1 MKNVKENIDKAI
13 DTTKEVVNGVVEV
26 VKKVYKCKAAFHIG
40 VKVYNTGYAVYSL
53 FPKYDKI
60 TGIDTDK
67 LIKAHTNKYSEQ

>member
-13 DTTKEVVNGVVEV
+13 DNTKELVHDVIEV
-26 VKKVYKCKAAFHIG
+26 AKKVYKCRVAFNLG
-40 VKVYNTGYAVYSL
+40 VKAYNKGYAVYSL

-67 LIKAHTNKYSEQ
+67 LVKAHMNKQAK